1 MTSKLNLQI
10 HRPKDSIPGQVVRLL
25 SRAIV
30 DGKLEPGRRLTE
42 PELIELTG
50 VSRTSVR
57 EAVRHLQQMGLV
69 EPSPSRGVQVAVVTR
84 ESIEHIY
91 EVRAALEPMAT
102 GLFVLRATDAEVEEL
117 ASYVEPLG
125 VHSEVRLRS
134 IYRFDEL
141 LVRGARNPILQD
153 ILTPLHARIHALR
166 RLSTTIPNR
175 EDASAREYL
184 ELVQAIQDRDR
195 EAAVIMSQRHVEAA
209 KAAAL
214 QALEILDRSEES
226 GKW

>member
-10 HRPKDSIPGQVVRLL
+10 HRPSDTIPGQVVRLL

-30 DGKLEPGRRLTE
+30 DGQFAPGRRLTE

-50 VSRTSVR
+50 VSRTSIR

-69 EPSPSRGVQVAVVTR
+69 EPSPSRGVQVATMTR
-84 ESIEHIY
+84 QNIEYIY
-91 EVRAALEPMAT
+91 EVREALEPMAA
-102 GLFVLRATDAEVEEL
+102 GLFVLRATDSEVEEL

-125 VHSEVRLRS
+125 VPAEVRLRS

-166 RLSTTIPNR
+166 RLSTSIPNR
-175 EDASAREYL
+175 EDASVREYL
-184 ELVQAIQDRDR
+184 ELVKAIQQRDR
-195 EAAVIMSQRHVEAA
+195 EAAVRVSTRHVEAA
-209 KAAAL
+209 RAAAFH
-214 QALEILDRSEES
+214 ALDLLDRPEEQ
-226 GKW
+226 GK